1 MKYAVIKSVNG
12 TFAIATEG
20 HTTPEQAII
29 SWHDVCK
36 NHHNA
41 QDVVRAT
48 ILIVDENLD
57 PLDGGKYKETIVH
70 PAQTPAE

>member
-12 TFAIATEG
+12 TFGIVTEG

-48 ILIVDENLD
+48 ISIVDENLD

-70 PAQTPAE
+70 AQNQNG

>member
-1 MKYAVIKSVNG
+1 MKYAAIKSVNG
-12 TFAIATEG
+12 TFAIVTEG

-41 QDVVRAT
+41 TVLVKLSVAHT
-48 ILIVDENLD
+48 
-57 PLDGGKYKETIVH
+57 
-70 PAQTPAE
+70 